1 MKDLNLE
8 RRKREKMLAV
18 VAGGESQ
25 VMRARWGLSA
35 PSRGQG
41 CQGNY
46 FQLAKK
52 NEV

>member
-18 VAGGESQ
+18 ADGGESQ
-25 VMRARWGLSA
+25 VMKARWGLSA
-35 PSRGQG
+35 PSQGQRY
-41 CQGNY
+41 QENY